1 MARILGIDYGSKR
14 TGISATDP
22 DQIIVTPLK
31 TINTNSLLSFFKHYM
46 AEEVVEKVVF
56 GYPTHKDG
64 TPTYVVDEINEFK
77 LKLSKLYPD
86 LEFDFQ
92 DENFTSVEALDILL
106 QSGLT
111 KKQRRDK
118 SRLDKISAVLILQR
132 YLKHI

>member
-14 TGISATDP
+14 TGISVTDP
-22 DQIIVTPLK
+22 DQIIVSPLK
-31 TINTNSLLSFFKHYM
+31 TVNTSSLLNFLKIYLSE
-46 AEEVVEKVVF
+46 EEVEKMVF

-64 TPTYVVDEINEFK
+64 NPTYVVEEIMKFK
-77 LKLSKLYPD
+77 EKLVKLYPD
-86 LEFDFQ
+86 MEFDFQ
-92 DENFTSVEALDILL
+92 DENFTSVEAQEIILK
-106 QSGLT
+106 SGLT